1 MGTLSWIQLLQLCSF
16 SIFMA
21 AGQFLFKMAA
31 LNAPPMTNVTA
42 VAGLALNPWLWGAM
56 ILYAV
61 STVIWI
67 SVLQSV
73 PLSIAYPFVALGFIV
88 VPCISYFA
96 FKEPLNWQ
104 YGVGIVLILIALK
117 LITGS
122 TVQK

>member
-1 MGTLSWIQLLQLCSF
+1 MTLTLSQFIQLCSF
-16 SIFMA
+16 SILMA

-31 LNAPPMTNVTA
+31 MNAPPLTNLSTVT
-42 VAGLALNPWLWGAM
+42 GLALNPWLWGAM

-88 VPCISYFA
+88 VPLVSYLA
-96 FKEPLNWQ
+96 FKEPLTWQ
-104 YGVGIVLILIALK
+104 YGAGIVLILIALK

-122 TVQK
+122 AVAK